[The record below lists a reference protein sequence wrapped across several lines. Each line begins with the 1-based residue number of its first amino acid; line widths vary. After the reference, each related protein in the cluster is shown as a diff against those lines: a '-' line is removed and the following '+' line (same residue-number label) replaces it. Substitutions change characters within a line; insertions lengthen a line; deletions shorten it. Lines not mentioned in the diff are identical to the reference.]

1 MANLFDF
8 SWNSIDGKP
17 FDKTTIKGKKIMLVN
32 TASECGLTPQFGLL
46 EEVYEA
52 YKDQG
57 FTIVG
62 FPSNDFAGQDPG
74 SNTEIA
80 AFCQMNYGVTFPMM
94 EKIVVKGDGQHPIYE
109 WITNILGED
118 IKWNFQKILIDQ
130 DGQFVKSIAPQSEP
144 VDPEIIDWI
153 TK

>member
-17 FDKTTIKGKKIMLVN
+17 FDKSALKGKKIMLVN
-32 TASECGLTPQFGLL
+32 TASECGLTPQFALL
-46 EEVYEA
+46 EEVYDA

-74 SNTEIA
+74 SNDEIA
-80 AFCQMNYGVTFPMM
+80 SFCQKNYGVTFPMM
-94 EKIVVKGDGQHPIYE
+94 EKIVVKGNGQHPIFE
-109 WITNILGED
+109 WITQNIGED

-130 DGQFVKSIAPQSEP
+130 EGKFVKSIAPQTEP
-144 VDPEIIDWI
+144 VDPKIIDWI

>member
-80 AFCQMNYGVTFPMM
+80 AFCQKNYGVTFPMM

-130 DGQFVKSIAPQSEP
+130 EGQFVKSVAPQTEP
-144 VDPEIIDWI
+144 VDSEIIDWI